1 MVACLV
7 SARQIS
13 SASLRLLATE
23 RSLRPSYFSNMAFTS
38 SWSWISMSIASLVP
52 AAALA
57 RPAELPVDFDAPAMM
72 GLLQCWVSKKTRR
85 RGAWLR
91 VSARAGAAART
102 SRGTSARAAR
112 TARTA
117 ARAGRTARATRTA
130 LLVAVVL
137 VAHRAGL
144 AGFFRGELVGI
155 ARSVG
160 GAAPFGGDFTLL
172 VGIHRGEAAVAGVA
186 ALAALAAASATLVTA
201 LVSRLL
207 AALLTRLL
215 VAAGFSALVIRCHGD
230 LLIVSSIVKVS
241 YRRTDRC
248 CRCGD
253 TGDHLKAG
261 VSGTT

>member
-7 SARQIS
+7 SARQMS

-38 SWSWISMSIASLVP
+38 SWSWISMSIASVVP

-72 GLLQCWVSKKTRR
+72 GLLRCWVSKKTRR
-85 RGAWLR
+85 RGAWQR

-112 TARTA
+112 TA
-117 ARAGRTARATRTA
+117 

-144 AGFFRGELVGI
+144 TGFFRGELVGI

-186 ALAALAAASATLVTA
+186 ALAALAAATATLVTA
-201 LVSRLL
+201 LVARLI

-241 YRRTDRC
+241 FRRT
-248 CRCGD
+248 G
-253 TGDHLKAG
+253 
-261 VSGTT
+261 